1 MSEELKSAQGE
12 FFKGGM
18 NIDHYKEKI
27 EAAKPEVEA
36 AEEEIE
42 TLDDLG
48 AEKKKDEVDVEKEV
62 DIENLE
68 VDTKKEEKKEAKS
81 DKNWR
86 DSYKETDEYKSE
98 LKKQDLE
105 LYEAKMKE
113 LQEIENDEAYKIIKE
128 ARAKGVNP
136 LDYIKEL
143 AENNVSKLTP
153 EDLYMKKI
161 EKYKDKLTED
171 QIEEALDKFNSMSA
185 IEQFEATEGIRAELE
200 AAQKEKLSRFESKKE
215 EVPQDVI
222 NNIKKFEVELDSLFN
237 KLNGKIYKGVKYT
250 PTLLSKIEKA
260 IMDGL
265 ISPKAYIR
273 EDGTFDPVEALEA
286 VQGLKSFRG
295 LMKKNE
301 IETAASQAREE
312 VLKDKSNVSKG
323 VRTTG
328 MPKSSDSQAELK
340 LAQKQ
345 FFNK

>member
-1 MSEELKSAQGE
+1 MTDELKSAQGE
-12 FFKGGM
+12 FFKGGTPLE
-18 NIDHYKEKI
+18 Y
-27 EAAKPEVEA
+27 AKVTPEVK
-36 AEEEIE
+36 AEETSTDEVIE
-42 TLDDLG
+42 NLSDLG
-48 AEKKKDEVDVEKEV
+48 TEKAEENKGEET
-62 DIENLE
+62 IENLE
-68 VDTKKEEKKEAKS
+68 VDLEVEKKETPKA

-86 DSYKETDEYKSE
+86 DSYKETEDYKSE
-98 LKKQDLE
+98 LKKQDLDS
-105 LYEAKMKE
+105 YEAKMKE
-113 LQEIENDEAYKIIKE
+113 LAEIENDDAYKIIKE

-143 AENNVSKLTP
+143 AENNVSKLSP
-153 EDLYMKKI
+153 EELYMKKI
-161 EKYKDKLTED
+161 DKYKDKLTEE
-171 QIEEALDKFNSMSA
+171 QVEEAIDKFRSMSA
-185 IEQFEATEGIRAELE
+185 IEQLEATEGIKAELE
-200 AAQKEKLSRFESKKE
+200 AAQKAKLSKFESKKE
-215 EVPQDVI
+215 EVPQEVM

-250 PTLLSKIEKA
+250 PTLISKIEKA
-260 IMDGL
+260 LLDGMV
-265 ISPKAYIR
+265 SPKAYMR

-301 IETAASQAREE
+301 IEDAASKARED

-328 MPKSSDSQAELK
+328 MPQSGDSKADLR

>member
-1 MSEELKSAQGE
+1 MTEELKSAQGE
-12 FFKGGM
+12 FFKGGTPIEYAKT
-18 NIDHYKEKI
+18 NAEEKVEETPTDEVI
-27 EAAKPEVEA
+27 ETLEDLGSEK
-36 AEEEIE
+36 AEENKYEEIE
-42 TLDDLG
+42 TLEDDS
-48 AEKKKDEVDVEKEV
+48 EVV
-62 DIENLE
+62 
-68 VDTKKEEKKEAKS
+68 KKETPKA

-86 DSYKETDEYKSE
+86 DSYKETDEFKNE
-98 LKKQDLE
+98 LKKQDLAS
-105 LYEAKMKE
+105 YDAKMKE
-113 LQEIENDEAYKIIKE
+113 IQEIENDEAYKIIKE

-153 EDLYMKKI
+153 KDLYMKKI
-161 EKYKDKLTED
+161 DKYKDRLTEE
-171 QIEEALDKFNSMSA
+171 QVEEALYKFESMTA
-185 IEQFEATEGIRAELE
+185 IEQYEATEGIKAELE

-215 EVPQDVI
+215 EVPQEVVD
-222 NNIKKFEVELDSLFN
+222 NIKKFEVELDSLFN

-250 PTLLSKIEKA
+250 PTLIKKIENA
-260 IMDGL
+260 LLEGMV
-265 ISPKAYIR
+265 SPKAYIR

-301 IETAASQAREE
+301 IEIAASQAREE

-328 MPKSSDSQAELK
+328 MPKSGDSQAELK

>member
-1 MSEELKSAQGE
+1 MTEELKSAQGE
-12 FFKGGM
+12 FFKGGTPIEYSKA
-18 NIDHYKEKI
+18 NTEEKVEDTPTDEVI
-27 EAAKPEVEA
+27 ETLEDLGSEVNEDKK
-36 AEEEIE
+36 EEEIE
-42 TLDDLG
+42 S
-48 AEKKKDEVDVEKEV
+48 
-62 DIENLE
+62 LE
-68 VDTKKEEKKEAKS
+68 FETEKKETPKA

-86 DSYKETDEYKSE
+86 DSYKETDDFKNE
-98 LKKQDLE
+98 LKKQDLAS
-105 LYEAKMKE
+105 YDSKMKE
-113 LQEIENDEAYKIIKE
+113 IQEIENDEAYKIIKE

-153 EDLYMKKI
+153 KELYMKKI
-161 EKYKDKLTED
+161 DKYKDRLTED
-171 QIEEALDKFNSMSA
+171 QVEEAIYKFESMTA
-185 IEQFEATEGIRAELE
+185 IEQYEATEGIKAELE

-215 EVPQDVI
+215 EVPQEVV

-250 PTLLSKIEKA
+250 PTLIKKIENTLL
-260 IMDGL
+260 DGMV
-265 ISPKAYIR
+265 SPKAYIR

-301 IETAASQAREE
+301 IEIAASQAREE

-328 MPKSSDSQAELK
+328 MPKSGDSQAELK

>member
-1 MSEELKSAQGE
+1 
-12 FFKGGM
+12 
-18 NIDHYKEKI
+18 
-27 EAAKPEVEA
+27 
-36 AEEEIE
+36 
-42 TLDDLG
+42 
-48 AEKKKDEVDVEKEV
+48 
-62 DIENLE
+62 
-68 VDTKKEEKKEAKS
+68 
-81 DKNWR
+81 
-86 DSYKETDEYKSE
+86 
-98 LKKQDLE
+98 
-105 LYEAKMKE
+105 MKE
-113 LQEIENDEAYKIIKE
+113 IQEIENDEAYKIIKE

-153 EDLYMKKI
+153 KDLYMKKI
-161 EKYKDKLTED
+161 DKYKDRLTEE
-171 QIEEALDKFNSMSA
+171 QVEEALYKFESMTA
-185 IEQFEATEGIRAELE
+185 IEQYEATEGIKAELE

-215 EVPQDVI
+215 EVPQEVVD
-222 NNIKKFEVELDSLFN
+222 NIKKFEVELDSLFN

-250 PTLLSKIEKA
+250 PTLIKKIENA
-260 IMDGL
+260 LLEGMV
-265 ISPKAYIR
+265 SPKAYIR

-301 IETAASQAREE
+301 IEIAASQAREE

-328 MPKSSDSQAELK
+328 MPKSGDSQAELK

>member
-1 MSEELKSAQGE
+1 MTEELKSAQGE
-12 FFKGGM
+12 FFKGGTPIEYSKA
-18 NIDHYKEKI
+18 NTEEKVEDTPTDEVI
-27 EAAKPEVEA
+27 ETLEDLGSEVNEDKK
-36 AEEEIE
+36 EEEIE
-42 TLDDLG
+42 S
-48 AEKKKDEVDVEKEV
+48 
-62 DIENLE
+62 LE
-68 VDTKKEEKKEAKS
+68 FETEKKETPKA

-86 DSYKETDEYKSE
+86 DSYKETDDFKNE
-98 LKKQDLE
+98 LKKQDLAS
-105 LYEAKMKE
+105 YDSKMKE
-113 LQEIENDEAYKIIKE
+113 IQEIENDEAYKIIKE

-153 EDLYMKKI
+153 KELYMKKI
-161 EKYKDKLTED
+161 DKYKDRLTED
-171 QIEEALDKFNSMSA
+171 QVEEAIYKFESMTA
-185 IEQFEATEGIRAELE
+185 IEQYEATEGIKAELE

-215 EVPQDVI
+215 EVPQEVV

-250 PTLLSKIEKA
+250 PTLIKKIENA
-260 IMDGL
+260 LLDGMV
-265 ISPKAYIR
+265 SPKAYIR

-301 IETAASQAREE
+301 IEIAASQAREE

-328 MPKSSDSQAELK
+328 MPKSGDSQAELK

>member
-1 MSEELKSAQGE
+1 MTEELKSAQGE
-12 FFKGGM
+12 FFKGGTP
-18 NIDHYKEKI
+18 IEYSKASTDEKVENTLADEVI
-27 EAAKPEVEA
+27 ETLEDLGSEVNEDKK
-36 AEEEIE
+36 EEEIE
-42 TLDDLG
+42 S
-48 AEKKKDEVDVEKEV
+48 
-62 DIENLE
+62 LE
-68 VDTKKEEKKEAKS
+68 FETEKKEISKA

-86 DSYKETDEYKSE
+86 DSYKETDDFKNEV
-98 LKKQDLE
+98 KKQDLAS
-105 LYEAKMKE
+105 YDAKMKE
-113 LQEIENDEAYKIIKE
+113 IQEIENDEAYKIIKE

-153 EDLYMKKI
+153 KELYMKKI
-161 EKYKDKLTED
+161 DKYKDRLSED
-171 QIEEALDKFNSMSA
+171 QVEEAIYKFESMTA
-185 IEQFEATEGIRAELE
+185 IEQYEATEGIKSELE
-200 AAQKEKLSRFESKKE
+200 AAQKEKLSRFENKRE
-215 EVPQDVI
+215 EVPQEVV

-250 PTLLSKIEKA
+250 PTLISKIEKA
-260 IMDGL
+260 LLDGMV
-265 ISPKAYIR
+265 SPKAYIR

-301 IETAASQAREE
+301 IEIAASQAREE

-328 MPKSSDSQAELK
+328 MPKSGDSQAELK

>member
-1 MSEELKSAQGE
+1 MNEELKSAQSE
-12 FFKGGM
+12 FFKGGT
-18 NIDHYKEKI
+18 NIDHYKEKV
-27 EAAKPEVEA
+27 EAAKLEVET
-36 AEEEIE
+36 AEDIVIE

-48 AEKKKDEVDVEKEV
+48 AEKKKEEVDVEKEV
-62 DIENLE
+62 EIENLE
-68 VDTKKEEKKEAKS
+68 VNEKKDEKPKS
-81 DKNWR
+81 EKNWR

-105 LYEAKMKE
+105 SYEAKMKE

-128 ARAKGVNP
+128 ARAKGANP

-153 EDLYMKKI
+153 EDLYIKKI

-171 QIEEALDKFNSMSA
+171 QIEEALYKFNSMSA

-250 PTLLSKIEKA
+250 PTLIGKIEKA
-260 IMDGL
+260 LLEGL

-312 VLKDKSNVSKG
+312 VLKDRSNVSKG

-328 MPKSSDSQAELK
+328 MPKSGDSQAALRE
-340 LAQKQ
+340 AQKQ

>member
-1 MSEELKSAQGE
+1 MTEELKSAQGE
-12 FFKGGM
+12 FFKGGTPIEYAKT
-18 NIDHYKEKI
+18 NAEEKVEETPTDEVI
-27 EAAKPEVEA
+27 ETLEDLGSEVNEDKK
-36 AEEEIE
+36 EEEIE
-42 TLDDLG
+42 S
-48 AEKKKDEVDVEKEV
+48 
-62 DIENLE
+62 LE
-68 VDTKKEEKKEAKS
+68 FETEKKEISKA

-86 DSYKETDEYKSE
+86 DSYKETDDFKNEV
-98 LKKQDLE
+98 KKQDLAS
-105 LYEAKMKE
+105 YDAKMKE
-113 LQEIENDEAYKIIKE
+113 IQEIENDEAYKIIKE

-153 EDLYMKKI
+153 KELYMKKI
-161 EKYKDKLTED
+161 DKYKDRLSED
-171 QIEEALDKFNSMSA
+171 QVEEAIYKFESMTA
-185 IEQFEATEGIRAELE
+185 IEQYEATEGIKSELE
-200 AAQKEKLSRFESKKE
+200 AAQKEKLSRFENKRE
-215 EVPQDVI
+215 EVPQEVV

-250 PTLLSKIEKA
+250 PTLISKIEKA
-260 IMDGL
+260 LLDGMV
-265 ISPKAYIR
+265 SPKAYIR

-301 IETAASQAREE
+301 IEIAASQAREE

-328 MPKSSDSQAELK
+328 MPKSGDSQAELK

>member
-1 MSEELKSAQGE
+1 MTEELKSAQGE
-12 FFKGGM
+12 FFKGGTPIEYAKT
-18 NIDHYKEKI
+18 NAEEKVEETPTDEVIETLEDLGSENAKENKY
-27 EAAKPEVEA
+27 
-36 AEEEIE
+36 EEIE
-42 TLDDLG
+42 TLEDDS
-48 AEKKKDEVDVEKEV
+48 EVV
-62 DIENLE
+62 
-68 VDTKKEEKKEAKS
+68 KKETPKA

-86 DSYKETDEYKSE
+86 DSYKETDEFKNE
-98 LKKQDLE
+98 LKKQDLAS
-105 LYEAKMKE
+105 YDAKMKE
-113 LQEIENDEAYKIIKE
+113 IQEIENDEAYKIIKE

-153 EDLYMKKI
+153 KDLYMKKI
-161 EKYKDKLTED
+161 DKYKDRLTEE
-171 QIEEALDKFNSMSA
+171 QVEEALYKFESMTA
-185 IEQFEATEGIRAELE
+185 IEQYEATEGIKAELE

-215 EVPQDVI
+215 EVPQEVVD
-222 NNIKKFEVELDSLFN
+222 NIKKFEVELDSLFN

-250 PTLLSKIEKA
+250 PTLIKKIENA
-260 IMDGL
+260 LLEGMV
-265 ISPKAYIR
+265 SPKAYIR

-301 IETAASQAREE
+301 IEIAASQAREE

-328 MPKSSDSQAELK
+328 MPKSGDSQAELK

>member
-1 MSEELKSAQGE
+1 MTEELKSAQGE
-12 FFKGGM
+12 FFKGGTPIEYSKA
-18 NIDHYKEKI
+18 NTEEK
-27 EAAKPEVEA
+27 VED
-36 AEEEIE
+36 
-42 TLDDLG
+42 TPT
-48 AEKKKDEVDVEKEV
+48 DEV
-62 DIENLE
+62 IENLE
-68 VDTKKEEKKEAKS
+68 DLGSGKAEDKKYEEIENLEDDLEVVKKETPKA

-86 DSYKETDEYKSE
+86 DSYKETDDFKNE
-98 LKKQDLE
+98 LKKQDLAS
-105 LYEAKMKE
+105 YDSKMKE
-113 LQEIENDEAYKIIKE
+113 IQEIENDEAYKIIKE

-153 EDLYMKKI
+153 KELYMKKI
-161 EKYKDKLTED
+161 DKYKDRLTED
-171 QIEEALDKFNSMSA
+171 QVEEAIYKFESMTA
-185 IEQFEATEGIRAELE
+185 IEQYEATEGIKAELE
-200 AAQKEKLSRFESKKE
+200 AAQKEKLSRFENKRE
-215 EVPQDVI
+215 EVPQEVV

-250 PTLLSKIEKA
+250 PTLISKIEKA
-260 IMDGL
+260 LLDGMV
-265 ISPKAYIR
+265 SPKAYIR

-301 IETAASQAREE
+301 IEDAVSKARED

-328 MPKSSDSQAELK
+328 MPKSGDSQAELK

>member
-1 MSEELKSAQGE
+1 MTEELKSAQGE
-12 FFKGGM
+12 FFKGGTPIEYAKT
-18 NIDHYKEKI
+18 NAEEKVEETPTDEVI
-27 EAAKPEVEA
+27 ETLEDLGSEK
-36 AEEEIE
+36 AEENKYEEIE
-42 TLDDLG
+42 TLEDDS
-48 AEKKKDEVDVEKEV
+48 EVV
-62 DIENLE
+62 
-68 VDTKKEEKKEAKS
+68 KKETPKA

-86 DSYKETDEYKSE
+86 DSYKETEEFKNE
-98 LKKQDLE
+98 LKKQDLAS
-105 LYEAKMKE
+105 YEAKMKE
-113 LQEIENDEAYKIIKE
+113 IQEIENDEAYKIIKE

-153 EDLYMKKI
+153 KDLYMKKI
-161 EKYKDKLTED
+161 DKYKDRLTEE
-171 QIEEALDKFNSMSA
+171 QVEEALYKFESMTA
-185 IEQFEATEGIRAELE
+185 IEQYEATEGIKAELE

-215 EVPQDVI
+215 EVPQEVVD
-222 NNIKKFEVELDSLFN
+222 NIKKFEVELDSLFN

-250 PTLLSKIEKA
+250 PTLIKKIENA
-260 IMDGL
+260 LLEGMV
-265 ISPKAYIR
+265 SPKAYIR

-301 IETAASQAREE
+301 IEIAASQAREE

-328 MPKSSDSQAELK
+328 MPKSGDSQAELK

>member
-1 MSEELKSAQGE
+1 MTEELKSAQGE
-12 FFKGGM
+12 FFKGGTPIEYSKA
-18 NIDHYKEKI
+18 NTEEKVEDTPNDEVI
-27 EAAKPEVEA
+27 ETLEDLGSETLEDKK
-36 AEEEIE
+36 EEEIE
-42 TLDDLG
+42 S
-48 AEKKKDEVDVEKEV
+48 
-62 DIENLE
+62 LE
-68 VDTKKEEKKEAKS
+68 FETEKKEISKA

-86 DSYKETDEYKSE
+86 DSYKETDDFKNE
-98 LKKQDLE
+98 LKKQDLAS
-105 LYEAKMKE
+105 YDSKMKE
-113 LQEIENDEAYKIIKE
+113 IQEIENDEAYKIIKE

-153 EDLYMKKI
+153 KELYMKKI
-161 EKYKDKLTED
+161 DKYKDRLTED
-171 QIEEALDKFNSMSA
+171 QVEEAIYKFESMTA
-185 IEQFEATEGIRAELE
+185 IEQYEATEGIKAELE
-200 AAQKEKLSRFESKKE
+200 AAQKEKLSRFENKRE
-215 EVPQDVI
+215 EVPQEVV

-250 PTLLSKIEKA
+250 PTLISKIEKA
-260 IMDGL
+260 LLDGMV
-265 ISPKAYIR
+265 SPKAYIR

-301 IETAASQAREE
+301 IEDAVSKARED

-328 MPKSSDSQAELK
+328 MPKSGDSQAELK

>member
-1 MSEELKSAQGE
+1 MTEELKSAQGE
-12 FFKGGM
+12 FFKGGTP
-18 NIDHYKEKI
+18 I
-27 EAAKPEVEA
+27 EYAKVNNEAKVEETPSDEV
-36 AEEEIE
+36 IE
-42 TLDDLG
+42 TLEDLG
-48 AEKKKDEVDVEKEV
+48 SGKAEDKKYEE
-62 DIENLE
+62 IENLE
-68 VDTKKEEKKEAKS
+68 DDLEVVKKETPKA

-86 DSYKETDEYKSE
+86 DSYKETDDFKSE
-98 LKKQDLE
+98 IKKQDLAS
-105 LYEAKMKE
+105 YDAKMKE
-113 LQEIENDEAYKIIKE
+113 IQEIENDEAYKIIKE

-143 AENNVSKLTP
+143 AENNVSKLSP
-153 EDLYMKKI
+153 KDLYMKKI
-161 EKYKDKLTED
+161 DKYKDRLTED
-171 QIEEALDKFNSMSA
+171 QVEEAIYKFESMTA
-185 IEQFEATEGIRAELE
+185 IEQYEATEGIKAELE
-200 AAQKEKLSRFESKKE
+200 AAQKEKLSRFESNKE
-215 EVPQDVI
+215 EVSQEVI

-250 PTLLSKIEKA
+250 PTLISKIEKA
-260 IMDGL
+260 LLDGMV
-265 ISPKAYIR
+265 SPKAYIR

-286 VQGLKSFRG
+286 VQGLKNFRG

-328 MPKSSDSQAELK
+328 MPKSGDSQAELK